1 MTKASSDDTDATL
14 SYPVRMVDPMA
25 GARKH
30 RRILLAELDG
40 ATRRGE
46 VIGRSGDADAI
57 ASHRR
62 RIDSLRAEIAAH
74 DEIHGPPVAEGSGGL
89 WGTTGP
95 AQRGDRLYSSGPTLD
110 NDGAARATSIAAD
123 GAAGA

>member
-1 MTKASSDDTDATL
+1 
-14 SYPVRMVDPMA
+14 MVDPMA

-46 VIGRSGDADAI
+46 VIERTNDADAV
-57 ASHRR
+57 ASQLR

-74 DEIHGPPVAEGSGGL
+74 DEIHGPPVAEGNGGL

-110 NDGAARATSIAAD
+110 NDGAARSTSITDD
-123 GAAGA
+123 GAAGT

>member
-1 MTKASSDDTDATL
+1 
-14 SYPVRMVDPMA
+14 MVDPMA
-25 GARKH
+25 RARKH
-30 RRILLAELDG
+30 RRILLAQLDG

-46 VIGRSGDADAI
+46 VIGHTSDADAI

-110 NDGAARATSIAAD
+110 NDGAARSTSIAD
-123 GAAGA
+123 DDAAGA